1 MTPLIRLDVQD
12 IGFAEPALARSVDA
26 FLGKGGGRGLS
37 PGGAGAAITGGAS
50 ADATLD
56 DVNFRIRDLHEI
68 SAGLMVTVYQSDT
81 RTFGLRLL
89 AGRGRAEVYLPDGVD
104 IFVDTITVTAKTR
117 FAETAVVIEQ
127 ALPWPAL
134 LSDRLAVTAE
144 TGHRHTRSHVA
155 LRSAL
160 IRRDDTG
167 TDNQSFAGIAR
178 AHRAWAATGHAA

>member
-1 MTPLIRLDVQD
+1 
-12 IGFAEPALARSVDA
+12 
-26 FLGKGGGRGLS
+26 
-37 PGGAGAAITGGAS
+37 
-50 ADATLD
+50 
-56 DVNFRIRDLHEI
+56 
-68 SAGLMVTVYQSDT
+68 MVTVYQSDT